1 MKHAAHK
8 AASASKRSAKHASAL
23 ASTLA
28 TETLHEAVAREV
40 NAMPRTRRERRAYE
54 RAHARKNRF
63 TMSGAITL
71 LLGTM
76 GTAIVATAAGM
87 NSNLFDRTVAVAAA
101 ADGKSST
108 ETATTDKTTVSRSS
122 ERTDRSAVAAG
133 AETASVK
140 TSDAVP
146 WSVEDGATTIDV
158 NSLTAINHPTGDVGL
173 AYEFSQCTWWAYTR
187 RHQLGLPVG
196 SYFGNGAQWANSA
209 RALGYSV
216 DNNPQV
222 GDVVVFQPGQE
233 GAVAYYGHVA
243 IVEKVN
249 EDGSIVTSESNAGTG
264 GKIFSRT
271 ISNPSRFQ
279 FIHE

>member
-8 AASASKRSAKHASAL
+8 AASVNKRTAKHASAL
-23 ASTLA
+23 TSTLA

-71 LLGTM
+71 LLGTV
-76 GTAIVATAAGM
+76 GTAVAATAAGM

-101 ADGKSST
+101 ADT
-108 ETATTDKTTVSRSS
+108 HATTTDSTARSTVSRSS
-122 ERTDRSAVAAG
+122 ERTSKDEIQPGV
-133 AETASVK
+133 ETASVK
-140 TSDAVP
+140 TSDAVA
-146 WSVEDGATTIDV
+146 WNVEDGATAIDV
-158 NSLTAINHPTGDVGL
+158 NNLTAIDHPTGDVGL

-209 RALGYSV
+209 RKLGYSV
-216 DNNPQV
+216 DNKPQV

-249 EDGSIVTSESNAGTG
+249 DDGSIVTSESNAGTG

-271 ISNPSRFQ
+271 ISNASRFE